1 MIKNFVDVLPESKTF
16 RKHLDYEFPNLDQFY
31 DEYLEVR
38 KHSEFDQFEQLNL
51 HDTYLT
57 LIIDTFNLSTSDPYL
72 QQLSMNLIAR
82 YYSERGEL
90 VRNME
95 RILILFNE
103 QEFRMY
109 TAIRTALDKFNILC
123 ERSEVS

>member
-1 MIKNFVDVLPESKTF
+1 M
-16 RKHLDYEFPNLDQFY
+16 
-31 DEYLEVR
+31 R